1 MILYTHIC
9 GFDFHWSGW
18 NEFQPLQCEA
28 CHAGR
33 FSWDVTQTFIL
44 HGTVLIQCLIECN
57 FLITPVLFYVFSILK
72 SKIPTFIASH
82 GKLRWKPMFAL
93 DEHLN
98 SWISEFFHHVH
109 NVFQHSTISSTFCL
123 SQIVDSWIYTNPS
136 MFMFFSH
143 VFHHF
148 HLFSITFPMVFTIFP
163 FFPSLFPWF
172 SQFPLF
178 SITFSHGFH
187 HFPIFVHHFFH
198 GFHHFPIFSHHFSHG
213 FHHFPN
219 FSITFSMVFTIVPFF
234 ASLFPMCSIIFPFLP
249 SLFPWFSPFSPFFL
263 HFSNG
268 FHNFSIFFHHFSPC
282 VPSFS
287 PFFHH
292 FSHGFHHFPFPSLFP
307 WFSPCTPFSSLF
319 PMCSTIFP
327 FLPSLFPW
335 FSPFF
340 HCKPGLFPA
349 FATEARQER
358 AHHLVPPHLGGHQDG
373 GGATVVALVGVHL
386 VAAAGVITWIII
398 INK

>member
-1 MILYTHIC
+1 MRLW
-9 GFDFHWSGW
+9 F
-18 NEFQPLQCEA
+18 PLIGME
-28 CHAGR
+28 R
-33 FSWDVTQTFIL
+33 
-44 HGTVLIQCLIECN
+44 
-57 FLITPVLFYVFSILK
+57 
-72 SKIPTFIASH
+72 IPTPAMRGLSYGQIFMGRYPDLHLAWYSANPMSDRMQFFFDNTSIVLRIFHLKIKNSNLRTSH

-136 MFMFFSH
+136 MFIFFPH

-172 SQFPLF
+172 SPF
-178 SITFSHGFH
+178 SPFFH
-187 HFPIFVHHFFH
+187 HFFPCVPPFSHCFHHFFH
-198 GFHHFPIFSHHFSHG
+198 GFHHFTLFSHHFSHV

-234 ASLFPMCSIIFPFLP
+234 PSLFPMCSIIFPFLP
-249 SLFPWFSPFSPFFL
+249 SF
-263 HFSNG
+263 
-268 FHNFSIFFHHFSPC
+268 I
-282 VPSFS
+282 
-287 PFFHH
+287 
-292 FSHGFHHFPFPSLFP
+292 
-307 WFSPCTPFSSLF
+307 
-319 PMCSTIFP
+319 
-327 FLPSLFPW
+327 PW

-340 HCKPGLFPA
+340 HCKAGLFPA

-398 INK
+398 INNYR